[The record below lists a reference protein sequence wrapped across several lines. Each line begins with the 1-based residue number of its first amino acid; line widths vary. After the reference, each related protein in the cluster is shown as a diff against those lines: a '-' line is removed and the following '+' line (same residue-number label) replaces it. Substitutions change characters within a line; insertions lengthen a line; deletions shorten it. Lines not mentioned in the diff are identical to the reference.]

1 VAALHRAQAEERD
14 AELAV
19 AELPPGRR
27 VCLVILKDRLAQLD
41 APGLQ
46 RDQQRFQVVDPVF
59 ELDLAHPL
67 PPCSPVRYL
76 SSSGGGQATQ
86 RADRPDFVPGS
97 SVYEP
102 GICRCGR

>member
-1 VAALHRAQAEERD
+1 
-14 AELAV
+14 
-19 AELPPGRR
+19 
-27 VCLVILKDRLAQLD
+27 LAQLD
-41 APGLQ
+41 ALGLQ

-97 SVYEP
+97 SVDEP